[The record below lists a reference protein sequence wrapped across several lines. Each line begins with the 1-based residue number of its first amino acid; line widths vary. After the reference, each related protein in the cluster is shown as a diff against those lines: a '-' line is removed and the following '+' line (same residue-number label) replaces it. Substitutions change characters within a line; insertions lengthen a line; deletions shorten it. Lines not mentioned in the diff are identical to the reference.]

1 MRIEKAAA
9 ALRAAGITAKWEK
22 TATQKFLKANGIK
35 LPAADVLAEATR
47 QSSVAATRHR
57 AKRPPVGSR
66 PWGPGGLLPKGTP
79 AERLLGR
86 ADSLIRHHLGWMRDA
101 AAGAEITIAFG
112 PPAVS
117 VKTYQDRD
125 VYRGRFKG
133 WSATGVIA
141 RVTVPRNWY
150 STVYQR
156 GLGRPVDG
164 LLTLE
169 ARHLERVD
177 DVDLYAASW
186 MERGRGYAARM
197 VTGVIARVTGRGV
210 SVWDECTYHAADA
223 AAALR
228 GIARKRSGAP
238 ARPPAL
244 PARKWGHV
252 VVTLGDVRS
261 VGACESGI
269 RHWCHSVGLSDALDR
284 GSATVAE
291 LAPAYKRMPAREL
304 RAAVMLAVR
313 SAQEVR

>member
-9 ALRAAGITAKWEK
+9 ALRAAGITAK
-22 TATQKFLKANGIK
+22 TAVQKYLKANGIK
-35 LPAADVLAEATR
+35 LPAADVLAEADR

-57 AKRPPVGSR
+57 AKRPPVGCR
-66 PWGPGGLLPKGTP
+66 PWGPGGRLPKGTP

-86 ADSLIRHHLGWMRDA
+86 ADILIRHHLGWMREA
-101 AAGAEITIAFG
+101 AAGADITIAFG
-112 PPAVS
+112 PPSVS
-117 VKTYQDRD
+117 VETYQNRD
-125 VYRGRFKG
+125 VYRGRYKG

-141 RVTVPRNWY
+141 RITVPRNWY

-156 GLGRPVDG
+156 GLATVDG
-164 LLTLE
+164 LLTLA

-177 DVDLYAASW
+177 DVDLYAACW

-197 VTGVIARVTGRGV
+197 VTGVIARVPDRGA
-210 SVWDECTYHAADA
+210 SAWEECAYHAADA

-244 PARKWGHV
+244 PARKYGHI
-252 VVTLGDVRS
+252 VVTLRDVRS

-269 RHWCHSVGLSDALDR
+269 RNWCHSVGLSDALDR

-313 SAQEVR
+313 SAKAVR

>member
-1 MRIEKAAA
+1 MIIQKAAA
-9 ALRAAGITAKWEK
+9 AIRAAGITAK
-22 TATQKFLKANGIK
+22 TAVQKYLKAEGIK
-35 LPAADVLAEATR
+35 LPAADVLAEASR
-47 QSSVAATRHR
+47 QSSVAAARHR
-57 AKRPPVGSR
+57 AKRPPIGSR
-66 PWGPGGLLPKGTP
+66 PWGPGGRLPKGTP

-101 AAGAEITIAFG
+101 AAGANITIAFG
-112 PPAVS
+112 APAVS
-117 VKTYQDRD
+117 VTTYQDRD
-125 VYRGRFKG
+125 VYRGRYKG
-133 WSATGVIA
+133 WSATGVTA
-141 RVTVPRNWY
+141 RITVPRNWY
-150 STVYQR
+150 SMVYWR
-156 GLGRPVDG
+156 GLATVDG

-197 VTGVIARVTGRGV
+197 VTGVIARVADRWTGT
-210 SVWDECTYHAADA
+210 WNECAYHAADA
-223 AAALR
+223 STALR

-244 PARKWGHV
+244 PARKWGHI
-252 VVTLGDVRS
+252 VVTLRDVRS

-269 RHWCHSVGLSDALDR
+269 RNWCHSVGLSDALDR

>member
-9 ALRAAGITAKWEK
+9 ALRAAGITTGGAARKH
-22 TATQKFLKANGIK
+22 LKAEGIK
-35 LPAADVLAEATR
+35 LPASDVLAEASR
-47 QSSVAATRHR
+47 QFSVAAARHR
-57 AKRPPVGSR
+57 AKRPPIGSR

-86 ADSLIRHHLGWMRDA
+86 ADILIRQHLGWMREA
-101 AAGAEITIAFG
+101 AAGANITIAFG
-112 PPAVS
+112 APAVS
-117 VKTYQDRD
+117 VTTYQDRD
-125 VYRGRFKG
+125 VYRGRYKG
-133 WSATGVIA
+133 WSATGVTA
-141 RVTVPRNWY
+141 RITVPRNWY
-150 STVYQR
+150 SMVYWR
-156 GLGRPVDG
+156 GLATVDG
-164 LLTLE
+164 MLTLE

-186 MERGRGYAARM
+186 VERGRGYAARM

-252 VVTLGDVRS
+252 VVTLRDVRS

-313 SAQEVR
+313 SAQEV

>member
-9 ALRAAGITAKWEK
+9 AIRAAGITTK
-22 TATQKFLKANGIK
+22 TAAQKHLKAEGIK
-35 LPAADVLAEATR
+35 LPAAAVLTEALF
-47 QSSVAATRHR
+47 QFSVAAARHR
-57 AKRPPVGSR
+57 AKRPPMGTR
-66 PWGPGGLLPKGTP
+66 PWGPGGRLPQGTP

-86 ADSLIRHHLGWMRDA
+86 ADSLIRYHLAWMREA
-101 AAGAEITIAFG
+101 AAGADITIAFG
-112 PPAVS
+112 APAVS
-117 VKTYQDRD
+117 VTTYQNRD
-125 VYRGRFKG
+125 VYKGRFKG
-133 WSATGVIA
+133 WSATGVTA
-141 RVTVPRNWY
+141 RITVPRDWY
-150 STVYQR
+150 TAVYQR

-164 LLTLE
+164 LLTLD

-186 MERGRGYAARM
+186 VERGRGYAARM
-197 VTGVIARVTGRGV
+197 VTGVIARVADRGA
-210 SVWDECTYHAADA
+210 SAWEECTYHAADA

-228 GIARKRSGAP
+228 GIARKRSGTP

-244 PARKWGHV
+244 PARKYGHI
-252 VVTLGDVRS
+252 VVTLRDVRS